1 MTKTKPQEEALFDA
15 ARNLASP
22 AARRAFLDQACT
34 DDPGLRAKVEALL
47 AAEAEAEKFFNDAA
61 LSVVLTASGS
71 QEAAVKIG
79 PPGAKAEDGI
89 TEVSGT
95 RIGHYK
101 LLQRIGEGGGGV
113 VYMAEQEE
121 PVRRR
126 VALKI
131 IKLGMDTRSVIA
143 RFEAERQAL
152 AMMDHPNIARVLDAG
167 ATDTG
172 RPYFVMELVRGVKIT
187 DYCDKNQLDTRRR
200 LDLFI
205 QICQAIQ
212 HAHQKGIIHRDI
224 KPSNI
229 LITLHDGVPV
239 PKVIDFGIAKA
250 TEVRLTDKTFFTA
263 YEQII
268 GTPAY
273 MSPEQ
278 AEMSGLDIDT
288 RSDIYSLGVLL
299 YELLTGRTPFDPK
312 ELLQHGLDEM
322 RRTLRE
328 REPQRP
334 STMLTTLQGT
344 ELTATA
350 EHRQAEP
357 PKLISLLRGD
367 LDWIVMKALEKD
379 RRRRYETANGLAM
392 DINRYLNN
400 EPVMARP
407 PSRLYRFQKLVRR
420 NQVIFTATGAVA
432 VALIIGLGTS
442 TWLFFMEKAARQRAV
457 AAEQQQ
463 ARLRQEAEQARA
475 NEAELRRQ
483 AETRQKITQAALL
496 VSQEKFEEADKLL
509 NEVSLTQ
516 PTVEGAAVLRS
527 LGEWH
532 ALQNQW
538 RPAADRF
545 TLLLQI
551 DQLDGWDI
559 STLDYLECGPVLI
572 ELGDTDGYERFR
584 QTAVAR
590 VADAAYP
597 FADRIIKISLLR
609 PANGKILKAL
619 EPLAEV
625 AAKSFVT
632 NVNADGDVFLAAWRS
647 VSLALMEYRRGD
659 YTRAAA
665 WCRRCLDY
673 PEYNAP
679 RAATARVILAM
690 SAQHLGQTDEARS
703 ELTQAR
709 SMIEDKFKKNGLDRG
724 TGVQGFWFDWIFARI
739 LLGEATALI
748 EGTPQV
754 IHRQ

>member
-1 MTKTKPQEEALFDA
+1 
-15 ARNLASP
+15 
-22 AARRAFLDQACT
+22 
-34 DDPGLRAKVEALL
+34 
-47 AAEAEAEKFFNDAA
+47 
-61 LSVVLTASGS
+61 
-71 QEAAVKIG
+71 
-79 PPGAKAEDGI
+79 
-89 TEVSGT
+89 
-95 RIGHYK
+95 
-101 LLQRIGEGGGGV
+101 
-113 VYMAEQEE
+113 
-121 PVRRR
+121 
-126 VALKI
+126 
-131 IKLGMDTRSVIA
+131 
-143 RFEAERQAL
+143 
-152 AMMDHPNIARVLDAG
+152 
-167 ATDTG
+167 
-172 RPYFVMELVRGVKIT
+172 
-187 DYCDKNQLDTRRR
+187 
-200 LDLFI
+200 
-205 QICQAIQ
+205 
-212 HAHQKGIIHRDI
+212 
-224 KPSNI
+224 
-229 LITLHDGVPV
+229 
-239 PKVIDFGIAKA
+239 
-250 TEVRLTDKTFFTA
+250 VRLTDKTFFTA

-312 ELLQHGLDEM
+312 KLLQHGLDEM

-328 REPQRP
+328 QEPQRP
-334 STMLTTLQGT
+334 STMLTTLQDK
-344 ELTATA
+344 ELTKTA

-420 NQVIFTATGAVA
+420 NKVIFAAGAAVA
-432 VALIIGLGTS
+432 VALVIGLGTS
-442 TWLFFMEKAARQRAV
+442 TWLFFQERTARQRAV
-457 AAEQQQ
+457 TAEQQQ
-463 ARLRQEAEQARA
+463 VRLRQEAEQARA

-527 LGEWH
+527 LGEWY

-609 PANGKILKAL
+609 PANEKILKAL

-647 VSLALMEYRRGD
+647 VSVALMEYRRGD
-659 YTRAAA
+659 YTKAAA

-690 SAQHLGQTDEARS
+690 SCQQLGQTGEARS

-709 SMIEDKFKKNGLDRG
+709 SMIEDKFKNGLDRG

>member
-1 MTKTKPQEEALFDA
+1 MKPQEENIFDA

-22 AARRAFLDQACT
+22 AARRVFLDQACA
-34 DDPGLRAKVEALL
+34 DDPDLRVRVEGLL
-47 AAEAEAEKFFNDAA
+47 AAEVDAEKFFNEVAP
-61 LSVVLTASGS
+61 LVVTASALNEGAIKPS
-71 QEAAVKIG
+71 F
-79 PPGAKAEDGI
+79 PGTTEESGI
-89 TEVSGT
+89 TEVPGT
-95 RIGHYK
+95 RIGRYK

-152 AMMDHPNIARVLDAG
+152 ALMDHPNIARVLDAG

-172 RPYFVMELVRGVKIT
+172 RPFFVMELVRGVKIT
-187 DYCDKNQLDTRRR
+187 EYCDKNQLDTRQR
-200 LDLFI
+200 LGLFI

-212 HAHQKGIIHRDI
+212 NAHQKGIIHRDI

-229 LITLHDGVPV
+229 LVTLHDGVPV

-250 TEVRLTDKTFFTA
+250 IEVRLTEKTLFTA

-278 AEMSGLDIDT
+278 AEMSGLDVDT

-312 ELLQHGLDEM
+312 KLLQHGLDEM

-328 REPQRP
+328 QEPQRP
-334 STMLTTLQGT
+334 STMVTTLQGT

-350 EHRQAEP
+350 EHRHAEP

-392 DINRYLNN
+392 DLNRYLNN
-400 EPVMARP
+400 EPVIARP
-407 PSRLYRFQKLVRR
+407 PSRVYRLQKLVRR
-420 NQVIFTATGAVA
+420 NQVVFAAGVA
-432 VALIIGLGTS
+432 VTTALVIGLTTS
-442 TWLFFMEKAARQRAV
+442 TRLFFMERAARERAV

-463 ARLRQEAEQARA
+463 VRLREEAEQAEAR
-475 NEAELRRQ
+475 EAELRHQ
-483 AETRQKITQAALL
+483 AETREKITQATVLIN
-496 VSQEKFEEADKLL
+496 QERFEEADTVISGVAL
-509 NEVSLTQ
+509 VQ
-516 PTVEGAAVLRS
+516 PTVEGAAVIRS

-538 RPAADRF
+538 NTAADRF
-545 TLLLQI
+545 MLLLQI
-551 DQLDGWDI
+551 DRLDGWDV

-572 ELGDTDGYERFR
+572 EQGDLAGYERFR
-584 QTAVAR
+584 QGAIAH
-590 VADAAYP
+590 VADTAYP
-597 FADRIIKISLLR
+597 FTDRIIKISLLL
-609 PANGKILKAL
+609 PANERVMKDLA
-619 EPLAEV
+619 PLAQIAER
-625 AAKSFVT
+625 SFAT
-632 NVNADGDVFLAAWRS
+632 NTDATGDVFLAAWRS

-659 YTRAAA
+659 YARASD

-690 SAQHLGQTDEARS
+690 SCQHLGQTDEARS
-703 ELTQAR
+703 ELNQAR
-709 SMIEDKFKKNGLDRG
+709 GMIDDKFKNGLDRG
-724 TGVQGFWFDWIFARI
+724 TGVQGFWFDWVFARI
-739 LLGEATALI
+739 LLREATALI
-748 EGTPQV
+748 RETALQPQ
-754 IHRQ
+754 